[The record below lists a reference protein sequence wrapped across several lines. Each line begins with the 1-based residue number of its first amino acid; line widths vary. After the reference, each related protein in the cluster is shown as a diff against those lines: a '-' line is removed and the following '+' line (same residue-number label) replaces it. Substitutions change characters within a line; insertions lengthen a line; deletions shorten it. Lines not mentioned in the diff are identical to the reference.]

1 MIAKY
6 IGIIDKD
13 KTSEYGI
20 RFPDFPGCI
29 SAGESIDEVF
39 NMGTEALAFHVEGIV
54 EDREDIPVPSKLEE
68 IKADSENVDAA
79 AFVVVPV
86 EIPESKTKR
95 INITLPEF
103 IIKRTD
109 RFAKRRRLTRSKV
122 IADALLTYSQN

>member
-1 MIAKY
+1 MVTKY

-13 KTSEYGI
+13 KNSEYGI

-29 SAGESIDEVF
+29 SVGETLDEVY
-39 NMGTEALAFHVEGIV
+39 NMGNEALEFHIEGIV
-54 EDREDIPVPSKLEE
+54 EDKEDIPVPSKLEE
-68 IKADSENVDAA
+68 LKKDPDNINAA
-79 AFVVVPV
+79 AFVVIPV

-109 RFAKRRRLTRSKV
+109 RFAKKRRSTRSKV
-122 IADALLTYSQN
+122 IADALLTYPQN